1 MKIIGTTQG
10 GFILEATELEL
21 ANVAGY
27 HSKFSGVA
35 NEFKIGSEIAV
46 NAVWNKLDALATAKV
61 ELNAMEDAL
70 KAIADQIKS
79 LRQDGPIKNL
89 VKAGV

>member
-1 MKIIGTTQG
+1 MKIIATTQG

-27 HSKFSGVA
+27 YSKFSGVA

-46 NAVWNKLDALATAKV
+46 NAVWSKLDALATAKT
-61 ELNAMEDAL
+61 EIKAMEDKL
-70 KAIADQIKS
+70 QAIAVELKG
-79 LRQDGPIKNL
+79 LRQDGPLKNL
-89 VKAGV
+89 VKAGN